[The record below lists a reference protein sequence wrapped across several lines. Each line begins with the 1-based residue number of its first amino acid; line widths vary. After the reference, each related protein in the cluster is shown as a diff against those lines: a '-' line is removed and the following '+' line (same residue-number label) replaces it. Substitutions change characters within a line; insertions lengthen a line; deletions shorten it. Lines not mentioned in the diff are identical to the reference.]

1 MPVLF
6 TQSWDIIQGKESEY
20 AEFIVHTFLPEM
32 QAVGLTAVGGYYVEV
47 GFGPRIIGVHRA
59 NDLEELSRLV
69 STGAFKEL
77 TLQIKSLVCNYR
89 TAVLEPTGRVKRE
102 AYSIQKG
109 VWKLNQ
115 YYDLRPGMKKGYAD
129 FIMNE
134 HLPTLEKIEYLE
146 VTGGW
151 NVVLGGFCEIIAEF
165 TFKDPNN
172 IGRLLNDEDFRRLTL
187 KLKTKYVT
195 NYASRILRC
204 TERFDEPRW
213 FRL

>member
-6 TQSWDIIQGKESEY
+6 TMAWDILPDKEDDY
-20 AEFIVHTFLPEM
+20 AEFVSKRFLPET
-32 QAVGLTAVGGYYVEV
+32 AALGLEAVGGYYVEV
-47 GFGPRIIGVHRA
+47 GFGPRLIGVHRA

-69 STGAFKEL
+69 STATFKEL
-77 TLQIKSLVCNYR
+77 ALQVKSLVCNYR

-115 YYDLRPGMKKGYAD
+115 YYDLRPGMKKEYAD